1 MRIRRPSPAL
11 AARQSEWITAME
23 PWRSLGYRAAAL
35 GRYLRR
41 MARTDRA
48 RVAWVKGEV
57 MGVLVFQPDF
67 LLGTFV
73 ALLAV
78 RPEASGQGIG
88 RALMARI
95 ERTTLRKRRWLWV
108 SSDTGNTAAAHFYK
122 RLGFARV
129 ARLPDLICEGRVE
142 ILWRK
147 GGGRGG

>member
-1 MRIRRPSPAL
+1 MIRRPSPAL
-11 AARQSEWITAME
+11 AARQSEWITVME
-23 PWRSLGYRAAAL
+23 PWRTLGYRAAAL

-48 RVAWVKGEV
+48 RVAEVKGEV
-57 MGVLVFQPDF
+57 VGVLVFQPDF

-88 RALMARI
+88 RALMAHI
-95 ERTTLRKRRWLWV
+95 ERTTLRKKRWLWV
-108 SSDTGNTAAAHFYK
+108 SSDKGNTAAAHFYR
-122 RLGFARV
+122 RLGFLRV
-129 ARLPDLICEGRVE
+129 ARLPDLIREGRVE

-147 GGGRGG
+147 GGGG